1 MTKICQS
8 SDLQQVNN
16 VINTLLL
23 FKASSVKQK
32 RSCYRIGSDVD
43 ILRRG
48 GVAVLQRAVRLGL
61 RRWTRRFN
69 SRPFLLKVTTL
80 GKLITYMCLFHRA
93 VLLPV
98 KRRLCPMDGKVTAG
112 LASHVLV
119 MRHGLQWFIHLRA
132 DGLR

>member
-32 RSCYRIGSDVD
+32 TSCYRIGSDVD

-48 GVAVLQRAVRLGL
+48 GVAVLQRTVRLGL

-93 VLLPV
+93 VYIATGQTTVMPDGWEGN
-98 KRRLCPMDGKVTAG
+98 RRSGVARTG
-112 LASHVLV
+112 YASRTSVV
-119 MRHGLQWFIHLRA
+119 YPPTG
-132 DGLR
+132 